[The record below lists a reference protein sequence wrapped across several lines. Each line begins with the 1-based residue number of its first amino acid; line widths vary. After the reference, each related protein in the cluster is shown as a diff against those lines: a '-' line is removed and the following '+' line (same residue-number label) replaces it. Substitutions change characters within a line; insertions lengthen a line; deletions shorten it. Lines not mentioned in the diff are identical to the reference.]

1 MKEHNL
7 LKEQYAVELL
17 GYSLVVADDG
27 YWKILDKDGKEVGY
41 TKYNK
46 LTNEYLT
53 VIYGN
58 NITYENTR
66 EISDKI
72 FHYSFKNSIDVMMIL
87 DGLDKSIEIYIE
99 GTHTFELSWNNKGF
113 KIKLGEYKEL
123 DDNPDS
129 YVRNHE
135 HVITDFASYEDMG
148 NFAMCDNYN
157 NGVGEIEV
165 MSIEKFI
172 EKGNVVRLLS
182 QFNCIMSQLFD
193 KSLKEIIGEDDLEQ
207 SGLSLVFKTIE
218 DIKKSAQKRYGVRK

>member
-72 FHYSFKNSIDVMMIL
+72 FHYSFFINSFRSSCFD
-87 DGLDKSIEIYIE
+87 
-99 GTHTFELSWNNKGF
+99 
-113 KIKLGEYKEL
+113 
-123 DDNPDS
+123 
-129 YVRNHE
+129 
-135 HVITDFASYEDMG
+135 
-148 NFAMCDNYN
+148 
-157 NGVGEIEV
+157 
-165 MSIEKFI
+165 EKT
-172 EKGNVVRLLS
+172 R
-182 QFNCIMSQLFD
+182 
-193 KSLKEIIGEDDLEQ
+193 DLN
-207 SGLSLVFKTIE
+207 
-218 DIKKSAQKRYGVRK
+218 